1 MDKIDN
7 IRTEIEQLR
16 RKVDDHNYYLD
27 NSEQA
32 VGYVNALLDIEN
44 FLDTLSE
51 ELDKSL
57 EAEIQWYLREKCSGD
72 DEPTVSEI
80 ARYFAKWQ
88 YQKDREEFAKIRAK
102 IWCEGFDAHNEQM
115 LKNAVEG
122 VIEEASFNNGEKHNT
137 IRFSFDEE
145 SLHVENRIWFP
156 RSGKDGDKVRIVV
169 LKEKEE

>member
-1 MDKIDN
+1 MDKIEK
-7 IRTEIEQLR
+7 IKEWL
-16 RKVDDHNYYLD
+16 KPYLEED
-27 NSEQA
+27 TARDEHEEGFFHCA
-32 VGYVNALLDIEN
+32 MLLNE

-122 VIEEASFNNGEKHNT
+122 EVYKFGEVAYVKERNNAELTKYLSQFNN
-137 IRFSFDEE
+137 
-145 SLHVENRIWFP
+145 
-156 RSGKDGDKVRIVV
+156 GDKVRIVV
-169 LKEKEE
+169 LKEEE

>member
-1 MDKIDN
+1 MDKIEK
-7 IRTEIEQLR
+7 IRQEIERQIEEEKNNLTEETEL
-16 RKVDDHNYYLD
+16 YYGARQQVR
-27 NSEQA
+27 SK
-32 VGYVNALLDIEN
+32 LLS

-88 YQKDREEFAKIRAK
+88 YQKDRGEFAKIKAK
-102 IWCEGFDAHNEQM
+102 TWCEGFDAHKEQM

-122 VIEEASFNNGEKHNT
+122 YVNYYEDSGGILIAEAQVGCPYHT
-137 IRFSFDEE
+137 
-145 SLHVENRIWFP
+145 
-156 RSGKDGDKVRIVV
+156 GDKVRIIV
-169 LKEKEE
+169 LKEGEE